1 MFLRGK
7 YHELWPSL
15 LSPDPQR
22 PKLCKDYS
30 ITTVCGLSQLHPT
43 LTWPWPGSSDPYQRG
58 CLPLFSLSLSHPLI
72 LLPSLALPFSFR
84 VPTPSTYGPGQL
96 LLLSSSLPLNSPH
109 QLPSPCPKETLF
121 HAIPSCGWSLWVKG
135 CLCMG
140 PLRHALPPHRPREH
154 NLIPPSTLM
163 ITTTTKEISLQGEL
177 LL

>member
-58 CLPLFSLSLSHPLI
+58 CLPLFSLSLSSSH
-72 LLPSLALPFSFR
+72 SLALFGSSIFLSGPHSLHIH
-84 VPTPSTYGPGQL
+84 GPGQL

-140 PLRHALPPHRPREH
+140 PLRHALPPHRPRER